1 VVDTRGPA
9 VVKASRRQ
17 IKDARRIVAARD
29 MDRCQ
34 MCGLRLFNQWRS
46 VHHRKPKGMGGSALL
61 ESPANLVTLC
71 GAGNADG
78 CHGKAHSN
86 PEWARNHGWIVP
98 RALEPLE
105 VPVDMHDGWF
115 YLHPDGSRRP
125 VVEVPA

>member
-1 VVDTRGPA
+1 MVDTRGPA

-78 CHGKAHSN
+78 PC
-86 PEWARNHGWIVP
+86 ARQREASSASARGSSTAP
-98 RALEPLE
+98 R
-105 VPVDMHDGWF
+105 
-115 YLHPDGSRRP
+115 
-125 VVEVPA
+125 VVSKSG